1 MKRTG
6 IHSMGTT
13 TNPKSAERTAET
25 IKNIARD
32 IRDASIKMKE
42 TVKTLR
48 ESGAIEEITQAV
60 LEASIAARDTAK
72 EINDATRDLKERG
85 IIIDTAA
92 AVEETAVTARE
103 TAETIKDTARQTAE
117 RAPQTSEIVKEAGK
131 VRSKTRTTK
140 NH

>member
-1 MKRTG
+1 
-6 IHSMGTT
+6 MGTT

-48 ESGAIEEITQAV
+48 ESGAI
-60 LEASIAARDTAK
+60 AARDTAK

-85 IIIDTAA
+85 IIRDTAA

-117 RAPQTSEIVKEAGK
+117 AAPQTSEIVKEAGK

-140 NH
+140 NR